1 MRQNQNTKSCS
12 HINGKIYNGKKCC
25 HILDNAYDA
34 YEFSFVA
41 IPAQPRAGVAKKYC
55 GNSSVENEAAASSD
69 RHSDKM
75 LRQITLSTLLLE
87 MPDVSRNVIEK
98 LCDRLSYDEL
108 RDTCEEI
115 ISKQRGIKFL
125 DEILCE
131 SKKSDNSIQNF
142 KM

>member
-1 MRQNQNTKSCS
+1 
-12 HINGKIYNGKKCC
+12 
-25 HILDNAYDA
+25 
-34 YEFSFVA
+34 
-41 IPAQPRAGVAKKYC
+41 
-55 GNSSVENEAAASSD
+55 
-69 RHSDKM
+69 
-75 LRQITLSTLLLE
+75 
-87 MPDVSRNVIEK
+87 MPDVESSVIEK

-108 RDTCEEI
+108 RETCEEI